1 MLIQHSKALL
11 LLLLTGWL
19 LAGCNSIGG
28 VASFIGSQGTLES
41 DTLESGTLES
51 SALESSA
58 LNPGASVEG
67 SSEQARVAILDRGTV
82 DRGTVDR
89 GTVSADSANPLP
101 IKPESPV
108 LLLIKD
114 QKFAA
119 AEKLL
124 KQDIKRQP
132 RQVAAR
138 TNLALLYAETQ
149 RKDEAQVILLDI
161 VQGHPNAC
169 PAQLKLGQLHR
180 EAFRF
185 DKAEAAYQACL
196 SHEPKNAAALRNLG
210 ILHELYRGAF
220 DSALTYYER
229 YQSAVAEPDQQV
241 QRWIADLSRR
251 LESLNQ
257 IAEAQR

>member
-41 DTLESGTLES
+41 DTLES
-51 SALESSA
+51 SA

-82 DRGTVDR
+82 DRGTV
-89 GTVSADSANPLP
+89 SADSVNPLP
-101 IKPESPV
+101 VKPESPV